1 MALLAFGLGSTCA
14 LDLRHRSNCVSIASA
29 KPGQEIRVLV
39 RLKDDA
45 TTQLIG
51 ATGTL
56 SNDGKSFSVVIT
68 RADGAQETHVLCYR
82 DLLKALS
89 GID

>member
-1 MALLAFGLGSTCA
+1 MTGFESPTCA
-14 LDLRHRSNCVSIASA
+14 LDLRHRSNCLNIASV

-39 RLKDDA
+39 RAENDA
-45 TTQLIG
+45 T
-51 ATGTL
+51 AKPVKAMGTL

-68 RADGAQETHVLCYR
+68 REDGAHQTHEMCYR

>member
-1 MALLAFGLGSTCA
+1 MVKFESPTCA
-14 LDLRHRSNCVSIASA
+14 RDLRHRSNGLGIASA

-39 RLKDDA
+39 RPEDD
-45 TTQLIG
+45 TTAQLIV

-56 SNDGKSFSVVIT
+56 SNDGKSFSVVVT
-68 RADGAQETHVLCYR
+68 GADGAQQTHDLCYR

-89 GID
+89 DLD